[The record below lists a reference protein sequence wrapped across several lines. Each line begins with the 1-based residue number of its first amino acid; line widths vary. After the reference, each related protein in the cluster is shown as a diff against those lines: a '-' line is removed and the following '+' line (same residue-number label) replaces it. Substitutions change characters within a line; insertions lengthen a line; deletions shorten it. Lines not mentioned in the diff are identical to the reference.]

1 MIEKGGIYMF
11 VNNLS
16 LSFDLQLIFDDVNF
30 SVGLNDKVGIVGVNG
45 AGKTTLFK
53 IIVGEIIPDKGKV
66 NVPKKGTLGWLP
78 QIIDDTRTKQD
89 MSVLDFLLSGRPTK
103 KILEELATL
112 YEKVADSREQEQT
125 KILSKIGK
133 LQDQFEHLGGYS
145 AENILFEILIGMNI
159 DFDLLDLKLKNLS
172 GGQKSKI
179 AFARLL
185 YSNPDILLLDE
196 PTNHLDQ
203 MSKDFIINYLK
214 KYKGMILVISH
225 DTDFLNEVTNKTMYI
240 DKLTHK
246 IYAYNGNYDYFIK
259 LKQEEQKN
267 IENIIKRQ
275 AKEEQKLKD
284 FINLYSNSS
293 GKRKR
298 IAQSREKML
307 QKLLANKI
315 EKPKSLKQVK
325 VKLQPLRE
333 GSNIPLAIK
342 KLVFK
347 YPTSDIIINNLS
359 FEIFKNEKFLIVGL
373 NGVGKSTLLK
383 LIVRI
388 LKPQLGEIN
397 YSLKADIAYYAQEHE
412 GLDNNLTIYENVM
425 NERYSEKQIRAILGN
440 FLFSGNDVYKQIKV
454 LSPGERSRVALAKI
468 VMSGANLLLDE
479 PTNHLDPE
487 TQAII
492 GETLRNYQGTM
503 LVISHNLEFVDKIGI
518 ERMLILPEGKITYY
532 DRKQVEY
539 YQEQNSKKNR

>member
-133 LQDQFEHLGGYS
+133 LQDQFEHLGGYN

-196 PTNHLDQ
+196 PTNHLDK
-203 MSKDFIINYLK
+203 MSKDFVINYLK

-225 DTDFLNEVTNKTMYI
+225 DTDFLNEITNRTMYI

-246 IYAYNGNYDYFIK
+246 IYIYNGNYDYFIK
-259 LKQEEQKN
+259 LKQEEQKS

-293 GKRKR
+293 GKEKELLKVEKR
-298 IAQSREKML
+298 CYKNYWLI
-307 QKLLANKI
+307 KL
-315 EKPKSLKQVK
+315 KSL
-325 VKLQPLRE
+325 
-333 GSNIPLAIK
+333 
-342 KLVFK
+342 
-347 YPTSDIIINNLS
+347 
-359 FEIFKNEKFLIVGL
+359 
-373 NGVGKSTLLK
+373 
-383 LIVRI
+383 
-388 LKPQLGEIN
+388 
-397 YSLKADIAYYAQEHE
+397 
-412 GLDNNLTIYENVM
+412 
-425 NERYSEKQIRAILGN
+425 
-440 FLFSGNDVYKQIKV
+440 
-454 LSPGERSRVALAKI
+454 RV
-468 VMSGANLLLDE
+468 
-479 PTNHLDPE
+479 
-487 TQAII
+487 
-492 GETLRNYQGTM
+492 
-503 LVISHNLEFVDKIGI
+503 
-518 ERMLILPEGKITYY
+518 
-532 DRKQVEY
+532 
-539 YQEQNSKKNR
+539 